1 MDRVKNKVAI
11 VTGGA
16 SGLGKSS
23 AVLLAREGAK
33 IVITDLDEENGNKVA
48 QQIIDNGGKAIF
60 IKQDVSK

>member
-23 AVLLAREGAK
+23 ALLLAHEGAK
-33 IVITDLDEENGNKVA
+33 IVLTDIDEENGKKSSPTN
-48 QQIIDNGGKAIF
+48 Q
-60 IKQDVSK
+60 S